1 MRGNYIFSFV
11 IFCLIKSVL
20 SMLPT
25 NTLIFAGGEV
35 RTKKAGVPEMVRSIP
50 EKKNHLGIKV
60 SAALWILFLWQQ
72 VTGTQWPKFPVAEHK
87 CHQKVWTFAPWCWL
101 PLANIENNDQ
111 RASLFVSDLTNVVTA
126 PSPFPSLQNW
136 GTTWSLTPVTGLSSA
151 ATVVAPLLAPPPST
165 TTSEPTL
172 EKSPSSK

>member
-1 MRGNYIFSFV
+1 MRGNYVFSLV
-11 IFCLIKSVL
+11 PFCLIKSVL

-25 NTLIFAGGEV
+25 NTLIFVGGGV
-35 RTKKAGVPEMVRSIP
+35 RTKKVGVPEMARAIP
-50 EKKNHLGIKV
+50 EKNNHLGINV

-72 VTGTQWPKFPVAEHK
+72 VMGTQWPKFHGEQK
-87 CHQKVWTFAPWCWL
+87 CHQKVLACAPWCWL

-151 ATVVAPLLAPPPST
+151 ATVVAPLLGPPPST